1 MKKSF
6 TLIELLVV
14 IAIIAILAAMLLP
27 ALSKAREKARQASCI
42 SNLKQVGL
50 GMRQYTDDH
59 DGTFHHTRNEGDN
72 NSWGLN
78 AASWTGNGFDY
89 TKPEMSLLK
98 REQHYWG
105 IMYYPYVGDRKAF
118 GCGSATAADGY
129 GCSIADAC
137 KYAAYGIA
145 GSYIEGK
152 REAAYTRPSTTI
164 FCADAF
170 EQRMDTVSHTSTG
183 ADTHA
188 CQIQGRTEVQI
199 NDMWRHNDHANMAWM
214 DGHVSA
220 LKRPHPYWG
229 AGRPWYPVNIYTDG
243 DW

>member
-1 MKKSF
+1 MKKRRF

-50 GMRQYTDDH
+50 GMRQYQDDH
-59 DGTFHHTRNEGDN
+59 DGLFHHTKNAGDN

-78 AASWTGNGFDY
+78 AASWTANGFDY
-89 TKPEMSLLK
+89 AKPEMSLLK

-152 REAAYTRPSTTI
+152 SEVAYPRPSSTI

-170 EQRMDTVSHTSTG
+170 EQRMDTVSHTEGG

-188 CQIQGRTEVQI
+188 CQKQGRTAAQVDE
-199 NDMWRHNDHANMAWM
+199 MWRHNNHANIAWM

-220 LKRPHPYWG
+220 LKRPHMSTG
-229 AGRPWYPVNIYTDG
+229 TPWYPVNIFTDG

>member
-1 MKKSF
+1 MKKFF

-27 ALSKAREKARQASCI
+27 ALSKAREKARQASCV

-50 GMRQYTDDH
+50 GMRQYQDDNE
-59 DGTFHHTRNEGDN
+59 GSFHHTRNWGDGG
-72 NSWGLN
+72 SWGLN
-78 AASWTGNGFDY
+78 AASWTDNGFDY
-89 TKPEMSLLK
+89 TKPDMSLLK
-98 REQHYWG
+98 RERHYWG

-118 GCGSATAADGY
+118 GCGSAVAADGY
-129 GCSIADAC
+129 GCSIEDAC

-145 GSYIEGK
+145 GAYIEGK
-152 REAAYTRPSTTI
+152 RDVEYQRPSSTI

-170 EQRMDTVSHTSTG
+170 EQRMDTVSHTSGG

-188 CQIQGRTEVQI
+188 CQIQGRTNEQV
-199 NDMWRHNDHANMAWM
+199 NDMWRHNNHANMAWM

-220 LKRPHPYWG
+220 LKRTHPYWG
-229 AGRPWYPVNIYTDG
+229 AGKPWYPINIFTDG